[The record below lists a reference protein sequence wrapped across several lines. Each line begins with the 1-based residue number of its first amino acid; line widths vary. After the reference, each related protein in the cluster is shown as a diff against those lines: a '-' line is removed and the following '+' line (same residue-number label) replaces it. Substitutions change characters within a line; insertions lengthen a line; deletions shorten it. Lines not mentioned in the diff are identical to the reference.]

1 MASGTVYRRDSGTWA
16 SHATWVESGRR
27 RQLKRSGFAT
37 KRAAQQALTAL
48 LADHQRGQFVQPRKL
63 TVGEY
68 LEGWLDGLANQG
80 RRESTVD
87 SYRRSLRTHVLPAI
101 GNAELQA

>member
-1 MASGTVYRRDSGTWA
+1 MASGTVYRRDSGSWA
-16 SHATWVESGRR
+16 LHATWVEAGKR

-48 LADHQRGQFVQPRKL
+48 LADHHRGRFVQPRKI

-80 RRESTVD
+80 RRESTVN
-87 SYRRSLRTHVLPAI
+87 SHRRSLSAHVLPAI
-101 GNAELQA
+101 GNAEL